1 MGCLISI
8 LCVIFFPVIYFWYQ
22 FYRLRKG
29 MGKMMDEQMRR
40 QRENGSS
47 GSYAQG
53 SDPMGG
59 RQSKETTGFRKPH
72 IIKPDEGE
80 YIDFKEEK
88 DGTKK

>member
-1 MGCLISI
+1 
-8 LCVIFFPVIYFWYQ
+8 
-22 FYRLRKG
+22 
-29 MGKMMDEQMRR
+29 MMDEQMRR

-47 GSYAQG
+47 GSYAHG